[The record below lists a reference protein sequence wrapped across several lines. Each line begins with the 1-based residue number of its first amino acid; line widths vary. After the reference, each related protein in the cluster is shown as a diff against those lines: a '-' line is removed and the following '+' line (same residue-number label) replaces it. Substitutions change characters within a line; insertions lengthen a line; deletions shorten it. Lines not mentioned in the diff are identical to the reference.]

1 MRMAQ
6 VRPRLLVDGATMAEE
21 SLTALDAT
29 FLELEEADQGA
40 HMHIGAVM
48 VFERRADGSAPRT
61 AAVIEHLESRLDAL
75 PRFRQR
81 LSSPKTG
88 GFGWPR
94 WVADERFNLAS
105 HIQRVRLPA
114 PAGEDEL
121 LDWAGEFFSERLD
134 RTRPLW
140 EIAIIEGLAG
150 GGWALATKTHHCMV
164 DGVGS
169 VDIGRVI
176 LDGERV
182 PDEDQARDPSP
193 DADLSNLERAS
204 ANGSRPS
211 LMTVSRHLA
220 ELPLKLSAVG
230 LRLARRSAGA
240 ARHPERVGDV
250 LRRSRAM
257 VDLLVRD
264 EVVAAPR
271 TSLNVRIGGKRRLA
285 VERVPLASL
294 KSIRAELGGTVND
307 VVLAATAGG
316 LRRLLLAR
324 GEEPPRNGLRAMV
337 PVNLREAAEQLSLGN
352 RITSLFVHLPVAE
365 DRALDRYAR
374 QVQEAESL
382 KSGTQALGS
391 RALIDLAGHAPPL
404 IHTFLARSLFA
415 TRLFNVTITNVP
427 GPQAPLYAFGSR
439 LTDVWPLVPLAA
451 EHAVALAVFSYD
463 GQVFFA
469 LNVDRDAVPDLD
481 LLAEGIASEIAEL
494 LELTSARTPVRTG

>member
-1 MRMAQ
+1 MA
-6 VRPRLLVDGATMAEE
+6 DGT
-21 SLTALDAT
+21 LTALDAT

-48 VFERRADGSAPRT
+48 VFERRPDGSAPST
-61 AAVIEHLESRLDAL
+61 AALIEHLESRLDAL

-81 LSSPKTG
+81 LSSPTTG
-88 GFGWPR
+88 GLAWPR
-94 WVADERFNLAS
+94 WEEDERFKASS

-114 PAGEDEL
+114 PAGEAEL

-140 EIAIIEGLAG
+140 EMAIIDGLG
-150 GGWALATKTHHCMV
+150 GGRWALATKTHHCMV

-169 VDIGRVI
+169 VDIGHVI
-176 LDGERV
+176 LDGEPAPGEEGDRDSDARTESLILGDVSPNGARSQRSV
-182 PDEDQARDPSP
+182 PRQ
-193 DADLSNLERAS
+193 
-204 ANGSRPS
+204 
-211 LMTVSRHLA
+211 LA
-220 ELPLKLSAVG
+220 ELPLKLSAAG
-230 LRLARRSAGA
+230 LGLARRSVGA
-240 ARHPERVGDV
+240 ARHPERVRDA
-250 LRRSRAM
+250 LRTSRAM
-257 VDLLVRD
+257 VDLLIRD

-285 VERVPLASL
+285 VARVPLASL

-307 VVLAATAGG
+307 VVLTAAAGG

-324 GEEPPRNGLRAMV
+324 GEAPPPDGLRAMV

-352 RITSLFVHLPVAE
+352 RITSLFIHLPVAD
-365 DRALDRYAR
+365 DRPLARYAR

-382 KSGTQALGS
+382 KSGSQALGS
-391 RALIDLAGHAPPL
+391 RALIGLAGHAPPVV
-404 IHTFLARSLFA
+404 HTFLARSLFA

-427 GPQAPLYAFGSR
+427 GPQVPLYAFGSR

-469 LNVDRDAVPDLD
+469 LNVDRAAVPDLD
-481 LLAEGIASEIAEL
+481 VLAEGIEAELAEL
-494 LELTSARTPVRTG
+494 LELTSARGQARTG